1 MTLITTKTA
10 ANLLNVSVRA
20 VELQVKRGIYK
31 YEYIAGPGRGGR
43 QLRIALESLPQA
55 AQDRYH
61 GIKKERKEEELS
73 KFSNDQLHEANEK
86 KGCVLEYW
94 RSGLSPEDFVARRNA
109 DGYYSPITVG
119 QLYAWQRIIKNG
131 GDLAE
136 LVDQR
141 GGRQRRGK
149 TSIPEDAWEYF
160 YSLYMTQQERT
171 VTWCYRQTKIF
182 FPDIPSEKTFQRR
195 VKTIPPYA
203 LLYYRKGETAFRD
216 ALPSMVRSRSDIE
229 SNDIWFSD
237 HHLFDVFVRNSKGK
251 VCRPWL
257 TAFFDARSN
266 MLVGA
271 LIREEYPNST
281 AVKQCFRIAAEQ
293 YGLPNEVY
301 FDNGKD
307 YRSASFNQEYPQS
320 LVRQLGIGSIYATA
334 YHGQA
339 KTVERFFGT
348 MERQFGR
355 MWNTYAGSDAKKRP
369 ECMRTS
375 NKKIAEIAPSMEEFV
390 TAFFLWVQEYHN
402 TPSRGND
409 MHGQTPQ
416 QVYNAN
422 LSCRRVVGDLDALRL
437 LCGNTVQRTVRKN
450 GIELLNNFY
459 YNDKLLAHV
468 GQKVTALY
476 DPENIDVVAVF
487 DAENN
492 AICWAKAKLVSPFRH
507 TTESDYREAAKQKK
521 VAWAQVRAA
530 QPVVSHSIQELITK
544 KQLEEIGMEP
554 PNVTEQVKVTPQTSR
569 NVEVL
574 NAERALKDDG
584 PSISEILM
592 NSYMKKG
599 G

>member
-1 MTLITTKTA
+1 MPTLSVSELA
-10 ANLLNVSVRA
+10 ALMCCS
-20 VELQVKRGIYK
+20 ESTIKRRIRNR
-31 YEYIAGPGRGGR
+31 EFEISYIPGAGRGGK
-43 QLRIALESLPQA
+43 QLRIPLESLPQSL
-55 AQDRYH
+55 QEKYY
-61 GIKKERKEEELS
+61 GIEKERQEEELS
-73 KFSNDQLHEANEK
+73 KFRNDQLHAANEK

-94 RSGLSPEDFVARRNA
+94 RSGLSPEEFVARRNA

-141 GGRQRRGK
+141 GGRQRRGT
-149 TSIPEDAWEYF
+149 TSIPEAAWNYF
-160 YSLYMTQQERT
+160 YSLYMTQQKRT
-171 VTWCYRQTKIF
+171 IIWCYRQTKVF
-182 FPDIPSEKTFQRR
+182 FPDIPSEKAFQRR
-195 VKTIPPYA
+195 VKAIPPYA

-216 ALPSMVRSRSDIE
+216 AQPSMIRSRCDIA

-251 VCRPWL
+251 VCRPWM

-307 YRSASFNQEYPQS
+307 YRSESFSQEYPQS

-348 MERQFGR
+348 MEMQFGR

-369 ECMRTS
+369 ECMRVS

-390 TAFFLWVQEYHN
+390 TAFFQWVQEYHN

-409 MHGQTPQ
+409 MNGQTPQ

-422 LSCRRVVGDLDALRL
+422 LSCRRVVGDTDALRL

-459 YNDKLLAHV
+459 YNDKLLAYV

-492 AICWAKAKLVSPFRH
+492 AICWAKAKLISPFRH

-521 VAWAQVRAA
+521 AAWAQVRAA
-530 QPVVSHSIQELITK
+530 QPVVTHSIQELIAR
-544 KQLEEIGMEP
+544 KQMEEISMEP
-554 PNVTEQVKVTPQTSR
+554 PDVAEQVKVTPQTSR
-569 NVEVL
+569 NVAVL
-574 NAERALKDDG
+574 NAERTPPDDG

>member
-1 MTLITTKTA
+1 MPTLSVSELA
-10 ANLLNVSVRA
+10 ALMCCS
-20 VELQVKRGIYK
+20 ESTIKRRIRNR
-31 YEYIAGPGRGGR
+31 EFEISYIPGAGRGGK
-43 QLRIALESLPQA
+43 QLRIPLESLPQSL
-55 AQDRYH
+55 QEKYY
-61 GIKKERKEEELS
+61 GIEKERQEEELS
-73 KFSNDQLHEANEK
+73 KFSNDQLHAANEK

-94 RSGLSPEDFVARRNA
+94 RSGLSPEEFVARRNA

-131 GDLAE
+131 GELAE

-141 GGRQRRGK
+141 GGRQRRGT
-149 TSIPEDAWEYF
+149 TSIPEAAWNYF
-160 YSLYMTQQERT
+160 YSLYMTQQKRT
-171 VTWCYRQTKIF
+171 ITWCYRQTKVF
-182 FPDIPSEKTFQRR
+182 FPDIPSEKAFQRR
-195 VKTIPPYA
+195 VKTIPSYA

-216 ALPSMVRSRSDIE
+216 AQPSMIRSRCDIA

-307 YRSASFNQEYPQS
+307 YRSESFSQEYPQS

-348 MERQFGR
+348 MEMQFGR

-369 ECMRTS
+369 ECMRVS

-390 TAFFLWVQEYHN
+390 TAFFQWVQEYHN

-409 MHGQTPQ
+409 MNGQTPQ

-422 LSCRRVVGDLDALRL
+422 LPCRRVVGDTDALRL

-459 YNDKLLAHV
+459 YNDKLLAYV

-476 DPENIDVVAVF
+476 DPENIDIVAVF
-487 DAENN
+487 DTENN
-492 AICWAKAKLVSPFRH
+492 AICWAKAKLISPFRH

-521 VAWAQVRAA
+521 AAWAQVRAA
-530 QPVVSHSIQELITK
+530 QPVVAHSIQELIAR

-574 NAERALKDDG
+574 NAERAIQGDG